1 MIPRNRPSWRR
12 STSLDLIRFDLL
24 HLILD
29 AFATMASPKKAARR
43 YDTLS
48 TSGSGV
54 FASTSASASA
64 PESTPAPIAAPV
76 SKAASGTSNPV
87 NHLLPDLPN
96 EDARNS
102 LVDRAPSLKS
112 PEPAYQPVPTH
123 TNLETAVHSSGPPP
137 WPTITYK
144 HLLSAGTLN
153 PTNPLRVVA
162 HCDVDAAYAQFEAS
176 RLGLDAT
183 VVPIAVQQWQGLIA
197 VNYPARDA
205 GVSRFESIPEAL
217 KKCPDLHLVHV
228 ATYAHGSNKA
238 DYHEDPRPETH
249 KVSLDPYR
257 RESTKILTIFKT
269 TCPHGAVEKA
279 SIDESYFDLTVEVR
293 KLMIERF
300 PHLAQP
306 PPDDPV
312 TGVKGMDRPLPP
324 PPRLGLKQWKQL
336 GYVVPK
342 TGDVGKATGI
352 GRPEKA
358 VAKGALL
365 VDAPIGAG
373 IVSAP
378 LPEGPADVAKQGDET
393 RTETAQ
399 DPSKDNQA
407 PPSWGSDQ
415 DRLTDPSSSQQ
426 EDLDSEAALWD
437 RIEYGETTWT
447 DVALALG
454 AELMNRVRQNVLDEL
469 GYTTSAGIGS
479 NKTLSKLCS
488 SWRKPNGQT
497 IMRPCAVANFFSSL
511 PFQKI
516 RFLGGKL
523 GTAMGAEWN
532 SATVADLWEVG
543 LDEMQAKFGEEARW
557 VYNVLRGI
565 DYSEVRERVNNQTML
580 ASKSVRP
587 AITKPEEA
595 MHWLGILSTEL
606 AIRLR
611 EARQDR
617 LNLWPKTLVLR
628 YIRAGSV
635 PRSRQTAFPFTNPNS
650 QDELAKVILKK
661 GQKLWEESLGDALG
675 LGLESSGLGEAKV
688 LTIALGFGGLAEGEV
703 GQRGIAGFLGTA
715 SANPARATAD
725 GASATRP
732 AAAAEGGS
740 EEPLS
745 PRKKKKPNRLDVMF
759 ETQSKQ
765 QQQQQSSAP
774 QAKAEEA
781 LNERSARD
789 NAKQEAVELQ
799 QGAQV
804 KTETQAAASD
814 EPADRE
820 DDPQWRCPECS
831 QLIQAPSNSAW
842 FEKPYLVE
850 KLKDE
855 HLDWHFA
862 VSLSQAPPPPLPP
875 PPSSRSTASAASAS
889 ASQRPSP
896 APTAAASTSKKKRAL
911 DQFFTRR

>member
-1 MIPRNRPSWRR
+1 M
-12 STSLDLIRFDLL
+12 T
-24 HLILD
+24 
-29 AFATMASPKKAARR
+29 SPKKAAQR
-43 YDTLS
+43 YDAIA
-48 TSGSGV
+48 SGSPSAI
-54 FASTSASASA
+54 ASSSSAGPSRDAQSA
-64 PESTPAPIAAPV
+64 PTLQEFDQ
-76 SKAASGTSNPV
+76 ASSSHSFGRGRSNLMDKP
-87 NHLLPDLPN
+87 
-96 EDARNS
+96 
-102 LVDRAPSLKS
+102 PSLAP
-112 PEPAYQPVPTH
+112 PEPEDPPIPAH
-123 TNLETAVHSSGPPP
+123 TNLETAAHVSGPPP
-137 WPTITYK
+137 WPTATYR

-153 PTNPLRVVA
+153 PTNPLRVIA

-238 DYHEDPRPETH
+238 DYFPDPKPETH

-257 RESTKILTIFKT
+257 RESNKILAIFKK
-269 TCPHGAVEKA
+269 TCPRGAVEKA

-293 KLMIERF
+293 KLMVERF
-300 PHLAQP
+300 PYLANP

-312 TGVKGMDRPLPP
+312 TGAKGMDQPLPP

-342 TGDVGKATGI
+342 SGDVGKATGI

-373 IVSAP
+373 IISAP
-378 LPEGPADVAKQGDET
+378 LPPVS
-393 RTETAQ
+393 TEKEE
-399 DPSKDNQA
+399 SKDKEGRA
-407 PPSWGSDQ
+407 GCSWGSEQ
-415 DRLTDPSSSQQ
+415 DRLTDPTSSQQ
-426 EDLDSEAALWD
+426 EDLDEEAALWD

-454 AELMNRVRQNVLDEL
+454 AELLNRVRQNVLDEL
-469 GYTTSAGIGS
+469 NYTTSAGIAC
-479 NKTLSKLCS
+479 NKTLAKLCS

-497 IMRPCAVANFFSSL
+497 IMRPCSVANFYSSL

-523 GTAMGAEWN
+523 GNAMGLEWN
-532 SATVADLWEVG
+532 SATVSDLWQVG

-595 MHWLGILSTEL
+595 MHWLSILATEL

-611 EARQDR
+611 EAREER
-617 LNLWPKTLVLR
+617 TNLWPKTLVLR

-635 PRSRQTAFPFTNPNS
+635 PRSRQTAFPFTDPRN
-650 QDELAKVILKK
+650 QDDLAKVILKK
-661 GQKLWEESLGDALG
+661 GQKLWEESVGDALG
-675 LGLESSGLGEAKV
+675 LGIGGSSSGGDAKV
-688 LTIALGFGGLAEGEV
+688 LTIALGFGALAEGEV
-703 GQRGIAGFLGTA
+703 GQRGITGFLGAANTSSTSSSSA
-715 SANPARATAD
+715 SAS
-725 GASATRP
+725 ASVP
-732 AAAAEGGS
+732 SKSAAPDASDEQA
-740 EEPLS
+740 S
-745 PRKKKKPNRLDVMF
+745 PRKKKKLNRLDHLF
-759 ETQSKQ
+759 ETQSRQ
-765 QQQQQSSAP
+765 QQQRSTPPPVPTSDDKSEGKNDSTQIGDPAADPST
-774 QAKAEEA
+774 KAEVDDA
-781 LNERSARD
+781 IAGSGD
-789 NAKQEAVELQ
+789 
-799 QGAQV
+799 
-804 KTETQAAASD
+804 
-814 EPADRE
+814 ADRE
-820 DDPQWRCPECS
+820 EDPRWACPECAHVVT
-831 QLIQAPSNSAW
+831 APPESAW

-862 VSLSQAPPPPLPP
+862 VSLSQAPQ
-875 PPSSRSTASAASAS
+875 PSGSTAS
-889 ASQRPSP
+889 RPSAAPNLP
-896 APTAAASTSKKKRAL
+896 ATQKKKRAL
-911 DQFFTRR
+911 DKFFTRR

>member
-1 MIPRNRPSWRR
+1 
-12 STSLDLIRFDLL
+12 
-24 HLILD
+24 
-29 AFATMASPKKAARR
+29 MASPKKASRR
-43 YDTLS
+43 YDARFDTVAANASLFGS
-48 TSGSGV
+48 TADSV
-54 FASTSASASA
+54 NTSAPASAS
-64 PESTPAPIAAPV
+64 PT
-76 SKAASGTSNPV
+76 ASGSTTPKE
-87 NHLLPDLPN
+87 HLLPDLPT
-96 EDARNS
+96 DDGRSS
-102 LVDRAPSLKS
+102 LIDKPPSLKP
-112 PEPAYQPVPTH
+112 PEPTHTAVPTH
-123 TNLETAVHSSGPPP
+123 TNIETAVHSSGPPP

-238 DYHEDPRPETH
+238 DYHPDPKPETH

-257 RESTKILTIFKT
+257 RESNKILAIFKQ

-279 SIDESYFDLTVEVR
+279 SIDESYFDLTIEVR

-300 PHLAQP
+300 PHLGQP

-312 TGVKGMDRPLPP
+312 TGVKGMDQPLPP
-324 PPRLGLKQWKQL
+324 APRLGLKQWKQL

-342 TGDVGKATGI
+342 SGDVGKATGI

-378 LPEGPADVAKQGDET
+378 LPDL
-393 RTETAQ
+393 AQ
-399 DPSKDNQA
+399 DMSNFGVEQSSEADGCTKPKDKQA
-407 PPSWGSDQ
+407 PSSWGSEQ
-415 DRLTDPSSSQQ
+415 DRLTDPSSSQPD
-426 EDLDSEAALWD
+426 DLDSEAALWD

-469 GYTTSAGIGS
+469 NYTTSAGIAS

-497 IMRPCAVANFFSSL
+497 IMRPCSVANFFSSL

-523 GTAMGAEWN
+523 GNAMGVEWN
-532 SATVADLWEVG
+532 SATVSDLWEVG

-595 MHWLGILSTEL
+595 MHWLTILATEL

-611 EARQDR
+611 EARELR

-635 PRSRQTAFPFTNPNS
+635 PRSRQVPFPFTNPND

-675 LGLESSGLGEAKV
+675 LGASAPGFGEAKV
-688 LTIALGFGGLAEGEV
+688 LTIALGFGGLSEGEV
-703 GQRGIAGFLGTA
+703 GQRGIARFLGSTNNAASSSGNGSMSTA
-715 SANPARATAD
+715 APMS
-725 GASATRP
+725 RP
-732 AAAAEGGS
+732 AVEAGLV
-740 EEPLS
+740 EEQPS
-745 PRKKKKPNRLDVMF
+745 PRKKRKRNRLDVMF

-765 QQQQQSSAP
+765 QQATQLQLQSQVPPKEEEGSTPNDPTDEGVADKGPAP
-774 QAKAEEA
+774 AFSEADSKDTKETADSSGGDAGRAE
-781 LNERSARD
+781 
-789 NAKQEAVELQ
+789 
-799 QGAQV
+799 
-804 KTETQAAASD
+804 
-814 EPADRE
+814 
-820 DDPQWRCPECS
+820 DPQWRCPECS
-831 QLIQAPSNSAW
+831 QLIHAPVDSAW

-862 VSLSQAPPPPLPP
+862 VSLSQAPPAPT
-875 PPSSRSTASAASAS
+875 STAS
-889 ASQRPSP
+889 QP
-896 APTAAASTSKKKRAL
+896 APSASKKKRAL
-911 DQFFTRR
+911 DKFFSRR

>member
-1 MIPRNRPSWRR
+1 
-12 STSLDLIRFDLL
+12 
-24 HLILD
+24 
-29 AFATMASPKKAARR
+29 MASPREAARR
-43 YDTLS
+43 YDALAPAALS
-48 TSGSGV
+48 V
-54 FASTSASASA
+54 FASTSTAGSSSA
-64 PESTPAPIAAPV
+64 PSSDPAAP
-76 SKAASGTSNPV
+76 SGSTTPKE
-87 NHLLPDLPN
+87 HLLPDLPTG
-96 EDARNS
+96 DDGTTLS
-102 LVDRAPSLKS
+102 DRAPSLKP
-112 PEPAYQPVPTH
+112 PEPTHQPVPTH
-123 TNLETAVHSSGPPP
+123 TNLETAVHSNGPPP

-176 RLGLDAT
+176 RLGLDAA

-228 ATYAHGSNKA
+228 ATYSHGSNKA
-238 DYHEDPRPETH
+238 NYHPDPKPETH

-257 RESTKILTIFKT
+257 RESNKILAIFKK

-279 SIDESYFDLTVEVR
+279 SIDESYFDLTIEVR

-300 PHLAQP
+300 PHLSQP

-312 TGVKGMDRPLPP
+312 TGMKGMDQPLPP

-342 TGDVGKATGI
+342 SGDVGKATGI

-373 IVSAP
+373 IVSEP
-378 LPEGPADVAKQGDET
+378 LPSLAEDPNNPSSKLDRQPQGEEEKFAEGKDKQT
-393 RTETAQ
+393 
-399 DPSKDNQA
+399 PSS
-407 PPSWGSDQ
+407 SWSSD
-415 DRLTDPSSSQQ
+415 DRVTDPSSSQPG
-426 EDLDSEAALWD
+426 DLDSEAALWD

-497 IMRPCAVANFFSSL
+497 IMRPCSVANFFFSL

-523 GTAMGAEWN
+523 GNAMGVEWN
-532 SATVADLWEVG
+532 SATVSDLWNVT
-543 LDEMQAKFGEEARW
+543 LDEMQAKLGEEARW

-565 DYSEVRERVNNQTML
+565 DYSEVRESVNNQTML

-595 MHWLGILSTEL
+595 MHWLTILATEL

-611 EARQDR
+611 EAREDR
-617 LNLWPKTLVLR
+617 INLWPKTLVLR

-635 PRSRQTAFPFTNPNS
+635 PRSRQTAFPFTNTTS
-650 QDELAKVILKK
+650 QDELAKAIFKK

-675 LGLESSGLGEAKV
+675 ITGGSGFAGEAKV

-703 GQRGIAGFLGTA
+703 GQRGIAGFLGSTSNAAPSSTWIPSSTSA
-715 SANPARATAD
+715 ST
-725 GASATRP
+725 GP
-732 AAAAEGGS
+732 AAEAGL
-740 EEPLS
+740 EEPSS
-745 PRKKKKPNRLDVMF
+745 PRKKKKRNRLDQMF
-759 ETQSKQ
+759 QT
-765 QQQQQSSAP
+765 
-774 QAKAEEA
+774 QAKQLEATQQRESPKGSEATTPNVLNEDSAVDTKAADGSAQESANPKQEDASTASGTDDREEA
-781 LNERSARD
+781 
-789 NAKQEAVELQ
+789 
-799 QGAQV
+799 
-804 KTETQAAASD
+804 
-814 EPADRE
+814 P
-820 DDPQWRCPECS
+820 PQWRCPECS
-831 QLIQAPSNSAW
+831 QLIVAPPDSAW
-842 FEKPYLVE
+842 FEKPYLIE

-862 VSLSQAPPPPLPP
+862 VLLSQAPPH
-875 PPSSRSTASAASAS
+875 PSSSSSSAAAAFQPASAA
-889 ASQRPSP
+889 R
-896 APTAAASTSKKKRAL
+896 SKKKRAL
-911 DQFFTRR
+911 DKFFTRR

>member
-1 MIPRNRPSWRR
+1 
-12 STSLDLIRFDLL
+12 
-24 HLILD
+24 
-29 AFATMASPKKAARR
+29 MASPKKAARR
-43 YDTLS
+43 YDALAS
-48 TSGSGV
+48 NGAGV
-54 FASTSASASA
+54 FASTSSSSSFSA
-64 PESTPAPIAAPV
+64 PSSDPTDL
-76 SKAASGTSNPV
+76 V
-87 NHLLPDLPN
+87 NNEHLLPDLPAD
-96 EDARNS
+96 ELGSS
-102 LVDRAPSLKS
+102 LIDKAPSLQP
-112 PEPAYQPVPTH
+112 PEPTHQAVPSH
-123 TNLETAVHSSGPPP
+123 TNLETAVHSAGPPP
-137 WPTITYK
+137 WPTITYR

-228 ATYAHGSNKA
+228 ATYAHGSNRA
-238 DYHEDPRPETH
+238 DYHPDPKPETH

-257 RESTKILTIFKT
+257 RESTKILSIFKK

-279 SIDESYFDLTVEVR
+279 SIDESYFDLTIEVR
-293 KLMIERF
+293 KLMVERF

-306 PPDDPV
+306 PADDAV
-312 TGVKGMDRPLPP
+312 AGVKGMDQPLPP

-342 TGDVGKATGI
+342 SGDVGKATGI

-378 LPEGPADVAKQGDET
+378 LPDVPSDSGQQAAPGD
-393 RTETAQ
+393 
-399 DPSKDNQA
+399 SKEA

-415 DRLTDPSSSQQ
+415 DRLTDPSSSQPD
-426 EDLDSEAALWD
+426 DLDSEAALWD

-469 GYTTSAGIGS
+469 GYTTSAGIAS

-497 IMRPCAVANFFSSL
+497 IMRPCSVANFFSSL

-523 GTAMGAEWN
+523 GNAMGIEWN
-532 SATVADLWEVG
+532 SATVADLWQVG

-587 AITKPEEA
+587 AITRPEEA
-595 MHWLGILSTEL
+595 IHWLGILATEL

-611 EARQDR
+611 EAREER

-635 PRSRQTAFPFTNPNS
+635 PRSRQTAFAFTNPNN
-650 QDELAKVILKK
+650 QDELARVILKK
-661 GQKLWEESLGDALG
+661 GQKLWDESVGDALG
-675 LGLESSGLGEAKV
+675 LGSAGFGEAKV
-688 LTIALGFGGLAEGEV
+688 LTMALGFGGLAEGEA

-715 SANPARATAD
+715 GSSSAAGSSTAAT
-725 GASATRP
+725 TRP
-732 AAAAEGGS
+732 APEADL
-740 EEPLS
+740 EEHAS
-745 PRKKKKPNRLDVMF
+745 PKKKKKRNRLDVMF
-759 ETQSKQ
+759 ETQTR
-765 QQQQQSSAP
+765 QQQQSQQAPSAVS
-774 QAKAEEA
+774 QHVLDEAEH
-781 LNERSARD
+781 
-789 NAKQEAVELQ
+789 EAVTVQSESESAS
-799 QGAQV
+799 GP
-804 KTETQAAASD
+804 ASD
-814 EPADRE
+814 GQ
-820 DDPQWRCPECS
+820 DDPTWQCPECS
-831 QLIQAPSNSAW
+831 QLIQAPSGSAW
-842 FEKPYLVE
+842 FEKPYLVD
-850 KLKDE
+850 KLRDE

-862 VSLSQAPPPPLPP
+862 VSLSQAPPA
-875 PPSSRSTASAASAS
+875 SSSSAVAASTT
-889 ASQRPSP
+889 ASQRR
-896 APTAAASTSKKKRAL
+896 APKKKRAL
-911 DQFFTRR
+911 DKFFSRR

>member
-1 MIPRNRPSWRR
+1 
-12 STSLDLIRFDLL
+12 
-24 HLILD
+24 
-29 AFATMASPKKAARR
+29 MASPKKASRR
-43 YDTLS
+43 YDVRFDS
-48 TSGSGV
+48 IASGSSV
-54 FASTSASASA
+54 FESSSTSASASSSM
-64 PESTPAPIAAPV
+64 PNQ
-76 SKAASGTSNPV
+76 KAASDLTLLIE
-87 NHLLPDLPN
+87 HLLPDLPI
-96 EDARNS
+96 EDGRSN
-102 LVDRAPSLKS
+102 LVDRAPLLK
-112 PEPAYQPVPTH
+112 PADPTHQQVPTR
-123 TNLETAVHSSGPPP
+123 TNLETMTHGQGPPP
-137 WPTITYK
+137 WPIITYK

-217 KKCPDLHLVHV
+217 KKCPDLHLIHV

-238 DYHEDPRPETH
+238 DYHPDPKPETH

-257 RESTKILTIFKT
+257 RESNKILAIFKK

-279 SIDESYFDLTVEVR
+279 SIDESYFDLTIEVR

-300 PHLAQP
+300 PHLGQP
-306 PPDDPV
+306 PPDDPA
-312 TGVKGMDRPLPP
+312 TGTKGMDQPLPP

-342 TGDVGKATGI
+342 SGDVGKATGI

-358 VAKGALL
+358 VARGALL

-378 LPEGPADVAKQGDET
+378 LPELPATAKQEDEQ
-393 RTETAQ
+393 TEAENLT
-399 DPSKDNQA
+399 KDKQA
-407 PPSWGSDQ
+407 LPGSWGSDQ
-415 DRLTDPSSSQQ
+415 DRLTDPSSSQP

-469 GYTTSAGIGS
+469 NYTTSAGIAS

-497 IMRPCAVANFFSSL
+497 IMRPCSVANFFSSL

-523 GTAMGAEWN
+523 GNAMGMEWN
-532 SATVADLWEVG
+532 SATVSDLWEVN

-565 DYSEVRERVNNQTML
+565 DYSEVRERVNNRTML

-595 MHWLGILSTEL
+595 THWLTILATEL
-606 AIRLR
+606 AIRLK
-611 EARQDR
+611 EAREDR
-617 LNLWPKTLVLR
+617 INLWPKTLVLR

-635 PRSRQTAFPFTNPNS
+635 PRSKQTAFPFTNPNI

-675 LGLESSGLGEAKV
+675 LGVSSVGFGEAKV

-703 GQRGIAGFLGTA
+703 GQRGIAGFLDSGISNVRPASTTA
-715 SANPARATAD
+715 AP
-725 GASATRP
+725 TRP
-732 AAAAEGGS
+732 AVEAGFGD
-740 EEPLS
+740 PPS
-745 PRKKKKPNRLDVMF
+745 PKKKKRSRLDTMF
-759 ETQSKQ
+759 QTQTKQ
-765 QQQQQSSAP
+765 QVITQGQHIPTKSSVTLPERAP
-774 QAKAEEA
+774 CNDPTEGIAADKDSLSVSSEAAKV
-781 LNERSARD
+781 STD
-789 NAKQEAVELQ
+789 
-799 QGAQV
+799 
-804 KTETQAAASD
+804 TSD
-814 EPADRE
+814 EVHRE
-820 DDPQWRCPECS
+820 GSRDPQWRCPECS
-831 QLIQAPSNSAW
+831 ELIQAHSDSAW

-855 HLDWHFA
+855 HMDWHFA
-862 VSLSQAPPPPLPP
+862 VSLSQAPAA
-875 PPSSRSTASAASAS
+875 SWTASQPVAASS
-889 ASQRPSP
+889 SSN
-896 APTAAASTSKKKRAL
+896 SNNGKKKKRAL
-911 DQFFTRR
+911 DKFFSRR

>member
-1 MIPRNRPSWRR
+1 M
-12 STSLDLIRFDLL
+12 T
-24 HLILD
+24 
-29 AFATMASPKKAARR
+29 SPKKATRR
-43 YDTLS
+43 YDALAS
-48 TSGSGV
+48 SGSGV
-54 FASTSASASA
+54 FGSSSIPTSASGPSS
-64 PESTPAPIAAPV
+64 EPIAGP
-76 SKAASGTSNPV
+76 SSNTSNG
-87 NHLLPDLPN
+87 HLLPDLPID
-96 EDARNS
+96 DARSS

-112 PEPAYQPVPTH
+112 PEPTHQPVPTH

-238 DYHEDPRPETH
+238 DYHSDPKPETH

-257 RESTKILTIFKT
+257 RESTKILAIFKK

-279 SIDESYFDLTVEVR
+279 SIDESYFDLTIEVR

-300 PHLAQP
+300 PHLAHP
-306 PPDDPV
+306 PPDDPS
-312 TGVKGMDRPLPP
+312 TGIKGMDQPLPT

-373 IVSAP
+373 IMSAP
-378 LPEGPADVAKQGDET
+378 LPDLPDEATKPAVDDG
-393 RTETAQ
+393 TAVPGQ
-399 DPSKDNQA
+399 PNDKQA

-415 DRLTDPSSSQQ
+415 DRLTDPSSSQPD
-426 EDLDSEAALWD
+426 DLDSEAALWD

-497 IMRPCAVANFFSSL
+497 IMRPCSVANFFSSL

-532 SATVADLWEVG
+532 SATVSDLWEVG

-557 VYNVLRGI
+557 VHNVLRGI

-606 AIRLR
+606 SIRLR
-611 EARQDR
+611 EAREER
-617 LNLWPKTLVLR
+617 INLWPKTLVLR

-635 PRSRQTAFPFTNPNS
+635 PRSRQTPFPFTNPNN

-661 GQKLWEESLGDALG
+661 GHKLWEESLGDALG
-675 LGLESSGLGEAKV
+675 LGLGSSGFGEAKV

-703 GQRGIAGFLGTA
+703 GQRGIAGFLGTVG
-715 SANPARATAD
+715 ANPPTTPFSASVGSARTTRQ
-725 GASATRP
+725 ASDSDLG
-732 AAAAEGGS
+732 EHS
-740 EEPLS
+740 S
-745 PRKKKKPNRLDVMF
+745 PKKKKKRNRLDDMF
-759 ETQSKQ
+759 QTQTEQ
-765 QQQQQSSAP
+765 QQLQTPSAKHEEESNEVGNDGTAETAAVTTHP
-774 QAKAEEA
+774 GTDVVTGTEKASEE
-781 LNERSARD
+781 R
-789 NAKQEAVELQ
+789 Q
-799 QGAQV
+799 
-804 KTETQAAASD
+804 
-814 EPADRE
+814 DRE
-820 DDPQWRCPECS
+820 NDPQWRCPECS
-831 QLIQAPSNSAW
+831 QLIQAPSGSAW
-842 FEKPYLVE
+842 FERPYLVE

-862 VSLSQAPPPPLPP
+862 VSLSQAP
-875 PPSSRSTASAASAS
+875 SRAVVESAAPASQRMAAASATS
-889 ASQRPSP
+889 AG
-896 APTAAASTSKKKRAL
+896 TTSKKKRAL
-911 DQFFTRR
+911 DKFFARR

>member
-1 MIPRNRPSWRR
+1 M
-12 STSLDLIRFDLL
+12 
-24 HLILD
+24 
-29 AFATMASPKKAARR
+29 
-43 YDTLS
+43 
-48 TSGSGV
+48 
-54 FASTSASASA
+54 FASTSASGS
-64 PESTPAPIAAPV
+64 STTPSSDPPAV
-76 SKAASGTSNPV
+76 SDSTNPKE
-87 NHLLPDLPN
+87 HLLPDLPA
-96 EDARNS
+96 DDSRSS
-102 LVDRAPSLKS
+102 LIDKAPSLKS
-112 PEPAYQPVPTH
+112 PEPTHVPVPSH

-137 WPTITYK
+137 WPIITYK

-228 ATYAHGSNKA
+228 ATYAHGINRA
-238 DYHEDPRPETH
+238 EYHENPQPETH

-257 RESTKILTIFKT
+257 RESTKILTIFKK
-269 TCPHGAVEKA
+269 TCPLGAVEKA
-279 SIDESYFDLTVEVR
+279 SIDESYFDLTIEVR

-300 PHLAQP
+300 PYLASP

-312 TGVKGMDRPLPP
+312 TGVKGMDQSLPP

-342 TGDVGKATGI
+342 SGDVGKATGI

-378 LPEGPADVAKQGDET
+378 LPELPDDYMKLNAETGADTSSEAK
-393 RTETAQ
+393 AAI
-399 DPSKDNQA
+399 PKNKQA
-407 PPSWGSDQ
+407 PPSWGSSQ
-415 DRLTDPSSSQQ
+415 DRLTDPASSQPD
-426 EDLDSEAALWD
+426 DLDSEAALWD

-469 GYTTSAGIGS
+469 GYTTSAGIAS

-497 IMRPCAVANFFSSL
+497 IMRPCSVANFFSSL

-532 SATVADLWEVG
+532 SATVSDLWEVG

-595 MHWLGILSTEL
+595 MHWLNILATEL

-611 EARQDR
+611 EAREER
-617 LNLWPKTLVLR
+617 VNLWPKTLVLR

-635 PRSRQTAFPFTNPNS
+635 PRSRQITFPFTNPND

-675 LGLESSGLGEAKV
+675 LGLGASGFGEAKV

-703 GQRGIAGFLGTA
+703 GQRGIAGFLG
-715 SANPARATAD
+715 SANAKTGSASRSASIAGTTRA
-725 GASATRP
+725 ATE
-732 AAAAEGGS
+732 ANM
-740 EEPLS
+740 EEHSS
-745 PRKKKKPNRLDVMF
+745 PKKKKKKRNRLDAMF

-765 QQQQQSSAP
+765 QQS
-774 QAKAEEA
+774 QAQPKQEDSPLDEAVNDEATEQVAASKPSDQVADVVDDNKVESGPEHREEA
-781 LNERSARD
+781 
-789 NAKQEAVELQ
+789 
-799 QGAQV
+799 
-804 KTETQAAASD
+804 
-814 EPADRE
+814 
-820 DDPQWRCPECS
+820 PQWRCPDCS
-831 QLIQAPSNSAW
+831 QLITAPSDSAW
-842 FEKPYLVE
+842 FEKPYLLE

-855 HLDWHFA
+855 HQDWHFA
-862 VSLSQAPPPPLPP
+862 VSLSQAP
-875 PPSSRSTASAASAS
+875 ASATS
-889 ASQRPSP
+889 ASQP
-896 APTAAASTSKKKRAL
+896 AVSARTSKKKRAL
-911 DQFFTRR
+911 DKFFARR

>member
-1 MIPRNRPSWRR
+1 M
-12 STSLDLIRFDLL
+12 D
-24 HLILD
+24 
-29 AFATMASPKKAARR
+29 K
-43 YDTLS
+43 
-48 TSGSGV
+48 
-54 FASTSASASA
+54 
-64 PESTPAPIAAPV
+64 
-76 SKAASGTSNPV
+76 
-87 NHLLPDLPN
+87 
-96 EDARNS
+96 
-102 LVDRAPSLKS
+102 APSLV
-112 PEPAYQPVPTH
+112 PTEPTHQPIPTH
-123 TNLETAVHSSGPPP
+123 TNLETAFHTSGPPP

-217 KKCPDLHLVHV
+217 QKCPDLHLVHV
-228 ATYAHGSNKA
+228 ATYAHGSDKA
-238 DYHEDPRPETH
+238 DYYPDPKPETH

-257 RESTKILTIFKT
+257 RESNKILAIFKK
-269 TCPHGAVEKA
+269 TCPLGAVEKA
-279 SIDESYFDLTVEVR
+279 SIDESYFDLTIEVR

-300 PHLAQP
+300 PHLSQP

-312 TGVKGMDRPLPP
+312 TGVKGMDQPLPP

-342 TGDVGKATGI
+342 SGDVGKATGI

-378 LPEGPADVAKQGDET
+378 LPELPNDAATQEHEPGLRNGSQGNKDQANDKQ
-393 RTETAQ
+393 A
-399 DPSKDNQA
+399 SS
-407 PPSWGSDQ
+407 SWGSDQ
-415 DRLTDPSSSQQ
+415 ERLTDPTSSQPD
-426 EDLDSEAALWD
+426 DLDSEAALWD

-469 GYTTSAGIGS
+469 NYTTSAGIAS
-479 NKTLSKLCS
+479 NKTLAKLCS

-497 IMRPCAVANFFSSL
+497 IMRPCSVTNFFSSL

-523 GTAMGAEWN
+523 GNAMGLEWN
-532 SATVADLWEVG
+532 PVTVSDLWEVG
-543 LDEMQAKFGEEARW
+543 LDEMQAKFGDEARW

-595 MHWLGILSTEL
+595 MHWLSILATEL

-611 EARQDR
+611 EARQER

-635 PRSRQTAFPFTNPNS
+635 PRSRQSAFPFTNPNN
-650 QDELAKVILKK
+650 QEELAKVILKK

-675 LGLESSGLGEAKV
+675 LGLAASGSGGEAKI
-688 LTIALGFGGLAEGEV
+688 LTIALGFGGLAEGEA
-703 GQRGIAGFLGTA
+703 GQRGIAGFLGSASNTA
-715 SANPARATAD
+715 ASLDADSTSIPLPA
-725 GASATRP
+725 STRT
-732 AAAAEGGS
+732 AAEGGF
-740 EEPLS
+740 EVPVT
-745 PRKKKKPNRLDVMF
+745 PKKKKKKHNRLENMF
-759 ETQSKQ
+759 ESQTKQ
-765 QQQQQSSAP
+765 QAATLPAAP
-774 QAKAEEA
+774 VLAEDATERDPPSITEHSMAKEA
-781 LNERSARD
+781 GDPPPVKSG
-789 NAKQEAVELQ
+789 VE
-799 QGAQV
+799 
-804 KTETQAAASD
+804 
-814 EPADRE
+814 DRE
-820 DDPQWRCPECS
+820 EDPQWRCPQCS
-831 QLIQAPSNSAW
+831 QLILAPDGSAW

-862 VSLSQAPPPPLPP
+862 VSLSQAPPAP
-875 PPSSRSTASAASAS
+875 SAS
-889 ASQRPSP
+889 LSH
-896 APTAAASTSKKKRAL
+896 AANSNSSSSSKNKKRAL
-911 DQFFTRR
+911 DKFFTRR

>member
-1 MIPRNRPSWRR
+1 MS
-12 STSLDLIRFDLL
+12 
-24 HLILD
+24 
-29 AFATMASPKKAARR
+29 SPKKAASR
-43 YDTLS
+43 YEALASGTPSVFTS
-48 TSGSGV
+48 T
-54 FASTSASASA
+54 SA
-64 PESTPAPIAAPV
+64 PESGSALVDFSEPAAP
-76 SKAASGTSNPV
+76 SGSHIPSE
-87 NHLLPDLPN
+87 HLLSALP
-96 EDARNS
+96 EDHGRRS
-102 LVDRAPSLKS
+102 LLDKAPSLVPTES
-112 PEPAYQPVPTH
+112 THQPIPTH
-123 TNLETAVHSSGPPP
+123 TNLETAVHTSGPPP

-217 KKCPDLHLVHV
+217 QKCPDLHLVHV
-228 ATYAHGSNKA
+228 ATYAHGSDKA
-238 DYHEDPRPETH
+238 DYYPDPKPETH

-257 RESTKILTIFKT
+257 RESNKILAIFKK
-269 TCPHGAVEKA
+269 TCPLGAVEKA
-279 SIDESYFDLTVEVR
+279 SIDESYFDLTIEVR

-300 PHLAQP
+300 PHLSQP

-312 TGVKGMDRPLPP
+312 TGVKGMDQPLPP

-342 TGDVGKATGI
+342 SGDVGKATGI

-373 IVSAP
+373 IVSTP
-378 LPEGPADVAKQGDET
+378 LPELPNDAATQEHEQGLQNGSQGNKDQANDKQT
-393 RTETAQ
+393 
-399 DPSKDNQA
+399 SS
-407 PPSWGSDQ
+407 SWGSDQ
-415 DRLTDPSSSQQ
+415 ERLTDPTSSQPD
-426 EDLDSEAALWD
+426 DLDSEAALWD
-437 RIEYGETTWT
+437 RIEYGETIWT

-469 GYTTSAGIGS
+469 NYTTSAGIAS
-479 NKTLSKLCS
+479 NKTLAKLCS

-497 IMRPCAVANFFSSL
+497 IMRPCSVTNFFSSL

-523 GTAMGAEWN
+523 GNAMGLEWN
-532 SATVADLWEVG
+532 PVTVSDLWEVG
-543 LDEMQAKFGEEARW
+543 LDEMQAKFGDEARW
-557 VYNVLRGI
+557 VYNVLRGN

-595 MHWLGILSTEL
+595 MHWLSILATEL

-611 EARQDR
+611 EARQER

-635 PRSRQTAFPFTNPNS
+635 PRSRQSAFPFTNPNN
-650 QDELAKVILKK
+650 QEELAKVILKK

-675 LGLESSGLGEAKV
+675 LGLAASGSGGEAKI
-688 LTIALGFGGLAEGEV
+688 LTIALGFGGLAEGEA
-703 GQRGIAGFLGTA
+703 GQRGIAGFLGSASNTA
-715 SANPARATAD
+715 ASLDAGSTSIPFSA
-725 GASATRP
+725 STRT
-732 AAAAEGGS
+732 AAEGGF
-740 EEPLS
+740 EEPVT
-745 PRKKKKPNRLDVMF
+745 PKKKKKKHNRLENMF
-759 ETQSKQ
+759 ESQTKQ
-765 QQQQQSSAP
+765 QAATLPAAP
-774 QAKAEEA
+774 VLAEDATERDPPPITEDSMAKEA
-781 LNERSARD
+781 GDPPPGKSG
-789 NAKQEAVELQ
+789 VE
-799 QGAQV
+799 
-804 KTETQAAASD
+804 
-814 EPADRE
+814 DRE
-820 DDPQWRCPECS
+820 EDPQWRCPQCS
-831 QLIQAPSNSAW
+831 QLILAPDGSAW

-862 VSLSQAPPPPLPP
+862 VSLSQAPPAP
-875 PPSSRSTASAASAS
+875 SAS
-889 ASQRPSP
+889 LSH
-896 APTAAASTSKKKRAL
+896 AANSNSSSSSKNKKRAL
-911 DQFFTRR
+911 DKFFTRR

>member
-1 MIPRNRPSWRR
+1 
-12 STSLDLIRFDLL
+12 
-24 HLILD
+24 
-29 AFATMASPKKAARR
+29 MASPKKAARR
-43 YDTLS
+43 YDALAS
-48 TSGSGV
+48 NASGV
-54 FASTSASASA
+54 FASTPTPSSSSALSSDPPVA
-64 PESTPAPIAAPV
+64 PDTMTP
-76 SKAASGTSNPV
+76 ND
-87 NHLLPDLPN
+87 HLLPDLPT
-96 EDARNS
+96 EDTRSS

-112 PEPAYQPVPTH
+112 PEPTHQAAPSH
-123 TNLETAVHSSGPPP
+123 TNLESAVHSSGPPP

-238 DYHEDPRPETH
+238 DYHPDPKPETH

-257 RESTKILTIFKT
+257 RESSKILTIFKK

-279 SIDESYFDLTVEVR
+279 SIDESYFDLTIEVR

-300 PHLAQP
+300 PDLAQP
-306 PPDDPV
+306 PLDDPV
-312 TGVKGMDRPLPP
+312 TGSKGMDQPLPP

-342 TGDVGKATGI
+342 SGDVGKATGI

-378 LPEGPADVAKQGDET
+378 LPDLPSDSVKQAAEGSSNTDGKET
-393 RTETAQ
+393 EGSST
-399 DPSKDNQA
+399 DKQA
-407 PPSWGSDQ
+407 PPSWGSEQ
-415 DRLTDPSSSQQ
+415 DRLTDPSSSQPD
-426 EDLDSEAALWD
+426 DLDSEAALWD

-469 GYTTSAGIGS
+469 GYTTSAGIAS

-497 IMRPCAVANFFSSL
+497 IMRPCSVANFFSSL

-523 GTAMGAEWN
+523 GHAMGAEWN
-532 SATVADLWEVG
+532 SATVSDLWEVG
-543 LDEMQAKFGEEARW
+543 LDEMQAKFGDEARW

-611 EARQDR
+611 EARQER
-617 LNLWPKTLVLR
+617 VNLWPKTLVLR

-635 PRSRQTAFPFTNPNS
+635 PRSRQTAFAFTNPNN

-661 GQKLWEESLGDALG
+661 GQRLWEESLGDALG
-675 LGLESSGLGEAKV
+675 LGLGSSGFGEAKV
-688 LTIALGFGGLAEGEV
+688 LTIALGFGGLAEGEA
-703 GQRGIAGFLGTA
+703 GQRGIAGFLGA
-715 SANPARATAD
+715 AGATA
-725 GASATRP
+725 AAPTTTSATTTRL
-732 AAAAEGGS
+732 AAEADL
-740 EEPLS
+740 EEHPS
-745 PRKKKKPNRLDVMF
+745 PTKNKKKRNRLDAMF
-759 ETQSKQ
+759 ETQTKQ
-765 QQQQQSSAP
+765 QESQQAP
-774 QAKAEEA
+774 APVPAPSHPSTHEKA
-781 LNERSARD
+781 LNEP
-789 NAKQEAVELQ
+789 QPEAVTMQTKAEQEESELASGQ
-799 QGAQV
+799 
-804 KTETQAAASD
+804 ASD
-814 EPADRE
+814 GQ
-820 DDPQWRCPECS
+820 DDPQWRCSECS
-831 QLIQAPSNSAW
+831 QLIQAPSGSAW
-842 FEKPYLVE
+842 FEKPYLVD

-862 VSLSQAPPPPLPP
+862 VSLSQAP
-875 PPSSRSTASAASAS
+875 SSSAVAASS
-889 ASQRPSP
+889 ASQRPAGVGS
-896 APTAAASTSKKKRAL
+896 SKKKRAL
-911 DQFFTRR
+911 DKFFTRR

>member
-1 MIPRNRPSWRR
+1 M
-12 STSLDLIRFDLL
+12 
-24 HLILD
+24 
-29 AFATMASPKKAARR
+29 
-43 YDTLS
+43 
-48 TSGSGV
+48 
-54 FASTSASASA
+54 
-64 PESTPAPIAAPV
+64 
-76 SKAASGTSNPV
+76 
-87 NHLLPDLPN
+87 
-96 EDARNS
+96 
-102 LVDRAPSLKS
+102 
-112 PEPAYQPVPTH
+112 PTH
-123 TNLETAVHSSGPPP
+123 TNLETAVHSNGPPP

-153 PTNPLRVVA
+153 PTNPLRVIA

-176 RLGLDAT
+176 RLCLDAT

-205 GVSRFESIPEAL
+205 GVSRFESIPEAV

-238 DYHEDPRPETH
+238 DYHPDPKPETH

-257 RESTKILTIFKT
+257 RESTKILNIFKK

-279 SIDESYFDLTVEVR
+279 SIDESYFDLTIEVR

-306 PPDDPV
+306 PPDDPM
-312 TGVKGMDRPLPP
+312 TGIKGMDQPLPP

-342 TGDVGKATGI
+342 SGDVGKATGI

-373 IVSAP
+373 VISAP
-378 LPEGPADVAKQGDET
+378 LPPIPDGIAETGDGSSLE
-393 RTETAQ
+393 RQENVDEAE
-399 DPSKDNQA
+399 KGEKQA

-415 DRLTDPSSSQQ
+415 DKLTDPSSSQPD
-426 EDLDSEAALWD
+426 DLDSEAALWD

-469 GYTTSAGIGS
+469 NYTTSAGIGS

-497 IMRPCAVANFFSSL
+497 IMRPCSVANFFSSL

-523 GTAMGAEWN
+523 GNAMGVEWN
-532 SATVADLWEVG
+532 SATVSDLLDVT

-595 MHWLGILSTEL
+595 MHWLTILSTEL

-611 EARQDR
+611 EAREDR
-617 LNLWPKTLVLR
+617 INLWPKTLVLR

-635 PRSRQTAFPFTNPNS
+635 PRSRQTAFPFTNPNN
-650 QDELAKVILKK
+650 QEELAKVILKK
-661 GQKLWEESLGDALG
+661 GSKLWEESLGDALG
-675 LGLESSGLGEAKV
+675 MGGPGGGFGGGAAMV

-703 GQRGIAGFLGTA
+703 GQRGIAGFLGSASTA
-715 SANPARATAD
+715 APISSRSTSNKTM
-725 GASATRP
+725 ASEELEEPP
-732 AAAAEGGS
+732 AA
-740 EEPLS
+740 
-745 PRKKKKPNRLDVMF
+745 KKKKRNRLDDMF
-759 ETQSKQ
+759 ESQAKQ
-765 QQQQQSSAP
+765 QQERLDAASITQLNAPLSSLNAVEHDPPVSSSIVQSGPASD
-774 QAKAEEA
+774 QR
-781 LNERSARD
+781 N
-789 NAKQEAVELQ
+789 KQET
-799 QGAQV
+799 GA
-804 KTETQAAASD
+804 KEEESESD
-814 EPADRE
+814 PR
-820 DDPQWRCPECS
+820 WTCPECA
-831 QLIQAPSNSAW
+831 QVIQAPAGSPW
-842 FEKPYLVE
+842 FEKPYLVG

-862 VSLSQAPPPPLPP
+862 VTLSQAPVATDRTSSANPL
-875 PPSSRSTASAASAS
+875 SSSSSST
-889 ASQRPSP
+889 RTP
-896 APTAAASTSKKKRAL
+896 ATTSKATKKKKAAL
-911 DQFFTRR
+911 DKFFSRR

>member
-1 MIPRNRPSWRR
+1 MS
-12 STSLDLIRFDLL
+12 
-24 HLILD
+24 
-29 AFATMASPKKAARR
+29 SPKKAARR
-43 YDTLS
+43 YDTLAPHAS
-48 TSGSGV
+48 SSSP
-54 FASTSASASA
+54 FASTSTSIS
-64 PESTPAPIAAPV
+64 PAAP
-76 SKAASGTSNPV
+76 KLEPAAPSGSTTPNE
-87 NHLLPDLPN
+87 HLLPDLPI
-96 EDARNS
+96 DDGRNS
-102 LVDRAPSLKS
+102 LVDKAPSLKP
-112 PEPAYQPVPTH
+112 PEPTHQPVPTH
-123 TNLETAVHSSGPPP
+123 TNLETAVHSNGPPP

-153 PTNPLRVVA
+153 PTNPLRVIA

-197 VNYPARDA
+197 VNYPARNA
-205 GVSRFESIPEAL
+205 GVSRFESIPAAL
-217 KKCPDLHLVHV
+217 EKCPDLHLVHV

-238 DYHEDPRPETH
+238 EYHENPLPETH

-257 RESTKILTIFKT
+257 RESNKILAIFKK

-279 SIDESYFDLTVEVR
+279 SIDESYFDLTIEVR
-293 KLMIERF
+293 KLMVERF
-300 PHLAQP
+300 PHLSQP

-312 TGVKGMDRPLPP
+312 TGAKGMDQPLPP

-342 TGDVGKATGI
+342 SGDVGKATGI

-378 LPEGPADVAKQGDET
+378 LPPLPEGPAKEGDQID
-393 RTETAQ
+393 AVQLQ
-399 DPSKDNQA
+399 DAEEKTQSKDKQA

-415 DRLTDPSSSQQ
+415 DRLTDPASSQPD
-426 EDLDSEAALWD
+426 DLDSEAALWD

-497 IMRPCAVANFFSSL
+497 IMRPCSVTNFFSSL

-532 SATVADLWEVG
+532 SATVSDLWDVG

-595 MHWLGILSTEL
+595 LHWLTILATEL

-611 EARQDR
+611 EARNDR

-628 YIRAGSV
+628 YIRLGSV
-635 PRSRQTAFPFTNPNS
+635 PRSRQTAFPFTNPNN

-661 GQKLWEESLGDALG
+661 GTRLWEESLGDALG
-675 LGLESSGLGEAKV
+675 LGAGGGGFGGEGKV

-715 SANPARATAD
+715 NNNAANSGSSSIA
-725 GASATRP
+725 ATRRMAP
-732 AAAAEGGS
+732 PEGLEDPPS
-740 EEPLS
+740 EQQKK
-745 PRKKKKPNRLDVMF
+745 RKRNRLDHMF
-759 ETQSKQ
+759 ETQAKQ
-765 QQQQQSSAP
+765 QQQHSQAPSIPQPEAALPSSDDVGKESPPTAQAQAAP
-774 QAKAEEA
+774 EEAAEE
-781 LNERSARD
+781 SAGDRG
-789 NAKQEAVELQ
+789 NAEE
-799 QGAQV
+799 
-804 KTETQAAASD
+804 
-814 EPADRE
+814 E
-820 DDPQWRCPECS
+820 DPRWTCPECS
-831 QLIQAPSNSAW
+831 NIIEAPAGSAW

-850 KLKDE
+850 KLKEE

-862 VSLSQAPPPPLPP
+862 VSLSQAPAPP
-875 PPSSRSTASAASAS
+875 STASSS
-889 ASQRPSP
+889 IP
-896 APTAAASTSKKKRAL
+896 ATQGAKKKKKAL
-911 DQFFTRR
+911 DKFFSRR

>member
-1 MIPRNRPSWRR
+1 
-12 STSLDLIRFDLL
+12 
-24 HLILD
+24 
-29 AFATMASPKKAARR
+29 MASPKKAARR
-43 YDTLS
+43 YDALAS
-48 TSGSGV
+48 NGAGV
-54 FASTSASASA
+54 FASTSTSNS
-64 PESTPAPIAAPV
+64 PSTPSSDPTT
-76 SKAASGTSNPV
+76 ASDGIMTNK
-87 NHLLPDLPN
+87 HLLPDLPT
-96 EDARNS
+96 DDDRNS
-102 LVDRAPSLKS
+102 LIDRAPSLKP
-112 PEPAYQPVPTH
+112 PEPTHQAVPSH
-123 TNLETAVHSSGPPP
+123 TDLETAVHSSGPPP

-153 PTNPLRVVA
+153 PTNPLRVLA

-183 VVPIAVQQWQGLIA
+183 VIPIAVQQWQGLIA

-238 DYHEDPRPETH
+238 DYHPDPKPETH

-257 RESTKILTIFKT
+257 RESTKILTIFKN
-269 TCPHGAVEKA
+269 TCPHGTVEKA

-306 PPDDPV
+306 PPDDVV
-312 TGVKGMDRPLPP
+312 TGVKGMDQPLPP

-342 TGDVGKATGI
+342 SGDVGKATGI

-378 LPEGPADVAKQGDET
+378 LPEMPSDNAKQAGEGGVEQKEGSSTD
-393 RTETAQ
+393 
-399 DPSKDNQA
+399 KQA

-415 DRLTDPSSSQQ
+415 DRLTDPSSSQP

-469 GYTTSAGIGS
+469 GYTTSAGIAS

-497 IMRPCAVANFFSSL
+497 IMRPCSVANFFSSL
-511 PFQKI
+511 PFQKV

-532 SATVADLWEVG
+532 SATVSDLWKVG

-611 EARQDR
+611 EAREER

-635 PRSRQTAFPFTNPNS
+635 PRSRQTAFPFTNPNQ

-675 LGLESSGLGEAKV
+675 LGLGSSGFGEAKV
-688 LTIALGFGGLAEGEV
+688 LTIALGFGGLAEGEA
-703 GQRGIAGFLGTA
+703 GQRGIAGFLGAVGAPSASGMAATSTA
-715 SANPARATAD
+715 ATT
-725 GASATRP
+725 TRP
-732 AAAAEGGS
+732 AAEAEL
-740 EEPLS
+740 EEPPS
-745 PRKKKKPNRLDVMF
+745 PKKRKKRNRLYVMF
-759 ETQSKQ
+759 ETQTKQ
-765 QQQQQSSAP
+765 QQSQQAP
-774 QAKAEEA
+774 PPPPAHPSKPEQV
-781 LNERSARD
+781 LPDHARD
-789 NAKQEAVELQ
+789 ELEKDAVAIQSETD
-799 QGAQV
+799 GM
-804 KTETQAAASD
+804 KTETQSEQASD
-814 EPADRE
+814 RQG
-820 DDPQWRCPECS
+820 DPQWRCPDCS
-831 QLIQAPSNSAW
+831 QLIQAPSGSAW
-842 FEKPYLVE
+842 FEKPYLVD

-862 VSLSQAPPPPLPP
+862 VSLSQAPP
-875 PPSSRSTASAASAS
+875 SSS
-889 ASQRPSP
+889 ASQRP
-896 APTAAASTSKKKRAL
+896 TNTGASNKKRAL
-911 DQFFTRR
+911 DKFFTRR

>member
-1 MIPRNRPSWRR
+1 M
-12 STSLDLIRFDLL
+12 
-24 HLILD
+24 
-29 AFATMASPKKAARR
+29 
-43 YDTLS
+43 
-48 TSGSGV
+48 
-54 FASTSASASA
+54 SAKF
-64 PESTPAPIAAPV
+64 ETTTH
-76 SKAASGTSNPV
+76 KE
-87 NHLLPDLPN
+87 HLLPNLPT
-96 EDARNS
+96 EEVHSS
-102 LVDRAPSLKS
+102 LTDRAPSLKA
-112 PEPAYQPVPTH
+112 PEPTQQSVPSH

-228 ATYAHGSNKA
+228 ATYAHGSNKP
-238 DYHEDPRPETH
+238 DYHPDPKPETH
-249 KVSLDPYR
+249 KVSLDHYR
-257 RESTKILTIFKT
+257 RESTKILTIFKR

-279 SIDESYFDLTVEVR
+279 SIDESYFDLTIEVR
-293 KLMIERF
+293 KLLIQRF
-300 PHLAQP
+300 PHLAHP

-312 TGVKGMDRPLPP
+312 TGAKGMDQPLPP

-342 TGDVGKATGI
+342 TGDVGKAMGI

-358 VAKGALL
+358 VAKRALL

-373 IVSAP
+373 IVSEL
-378 LPEGPADVAKQGDET
+378 LPELPSANTSQAADHSAQAAQGQSTGKQ
-393 RTETAQ
+393 
-399 DPSKDNQA
+399 P

-415 DRLTDPSSSQQ
+415 DHLTDPSSSQQ
-426 EDLDSEAALWD
+426 DDLDSEAALWD
-437 RIEYGETTWT
+437 HIEYGETTWT

-497 IMRPCAVANFFSSL
+497 IMRPCSVANFFSSL

-523 GTAMGAEWN
+523 GNAMGAEWN
-532 SATVADLWEVG
+532 SATVSDLWGVG

-595 MHWLGILSTEL
+595 THWLDILSTEL

-611 EARQDR
+611 EAREER
-617 LNLWPKTLVLR
+617 RNLWPKTLVLR

-635 PRSRQTAFPFTNPNS
+635 PRSRQTAFPFTNPNN
-650 QDELAKVILKK
+650 QDDLAKVILKK

-675 LGLESSGLGEAKV
+675 LGLGSSGFGEAKV
-688 LTIALGFGGLAEGEV
+688 LTIALGFGSLAEGEA
-703 GQRGIAGFLGTA
+703 GQQGIAGFLGTA
-715 SANPARATAD
+715 SGSTATA
-725 GASATRP
+725 STFPLP
-732 AAAAEGGS
+732 AALAEGPEITRLAAEVDS
-740 EEPLS
+740 EEHSS
-745 PRKKKKPNRLDVMF
+745 PKKKRKRNRLDVMF

-765 QQQQQSSAP
+765 LQSQASHSKQKEGPTKDNRDDDTEQPRVDIDEEAGVKVVEAASGP
-774 QAKAEEA
+774 QA
-781 LNERSARD
+781 D
-789 NAKQEAVELQ
+789 Q
-799 QGAQV
+799 
-804 KTETQAAASD
+804 
-814 EPADRE
+814 E
-820 DDPQWRCPECS
+820 DDPHWRCPDCS
-831 QLIQAPSNSAW
+831 HLIQAPSGSAW

-862 VSLSQAPPPPLPP
+862 VTLSQAPQV
-875 PPSSRSTASAASAS
+875 ADSAGAS
-889 ASQRPSP
+889 ASQRP
-896 APTAAASTSKKKRAL
+896 ATTTAKATAAGTSKKKRAL
-911 DQFFTRR
+911 DKFFARR

>member
-1 MIPRNRPSWRR
+1 M
-12 STSLDLIRFDLL
+12 T
-24 HLILD
+24 
-29 AFATMASPKKAARR
+29 SPKKAARR
-43 YDTLS
+43 YDALS
-48 TSGSGV
+48 SNGSGI
-54 FASTSASASA
+54 FANTSVASSSASPFSDAAVTSD
-64 PESTPAPIAAPV
+64 IADV
-76 SKAASGTSNPV
+76 KE
-87 NHLLPDLPN
+87 HLLPDLPAI
-96 EDARNS
+96 DDRSS
-102 LVDRAPSLKS
+102 LVDKAPSLKS
-112 PEPAYQPVPTH
+112 PEPTHVPVPSH
-123 TNLETAVHSSGPPP
+123 TNLESAVHSSGPPP
-137 WPTITYK
+137 WPTITYR

-228 ATYAHGSNKA
+228 ATYAHGINRA
-238 DYHEDPRPETH
+238 EYHDDPKPETH

-257 RESTKILTIFKT
+257 RESTKILTIFKK
-269 TCPHGAVEKA
+269 TCPLGAVEKA
-279 SIDESYFDLTVEVR
+279 SIDESYFDLTIEVR

-300 PHLAQP
+300 PHLAHP
-306 PPDDPV
+306 PPDDAV
-312 TGVKGMDRPLPP
+312 TGAKGMDQPLPP

-342 TGDVGKATGI
+342 SGDVGKATGI

-378 LPEGPADVAKQGDET
+378 LPELPNDYPRLDAGSN
-393 RTETAQ
+393 TETTGEVK
-399 DPSKDNQA
+399 DDKSKDKQA

-415 DRLTDPSSSQQ
+415 DRLTDPSSSQPG
-426 EDLDSEAALWD
+426 DLDSEAALWD

-497 IMRPCAVANFFSSL
+497 IMRPCSVANFFSSL

-523 GTAMGAEWN
+523 GTAMGVEWN
-532 SATVADLWEVG
+532 SATVSDLWEVG

-595 MHWLGILSTEL
+595 MHWLNILATEL

-611 EARQDR
+611 EAREER
-617 LNLWPKTLVLR
+617 INLWPKTLVL
-628 YIRAGSV
+628 
-635 PRSRQTAFPFTNPNS
+635 S

-675 LGLESSGLGEAKV
+675 LGLGSSGFGEAKV

-703 GQRGIAGFLGTA
+703 AGT
-715 SANPARATAD
+715 
-725 GASATRP
+725 TRP
-732 AAAAEGGS
+732 AAEAGV
-740 EEPLS
+740 EEQPS
-745 PRKKKKPNRLDVMF
+745 PKKKKKRNRLDAMF
-759 ETQSKQ
+759 ETQSR
-765 QQQQQSSAP
+765 QQQSQATPRQEDRLSIESEDTREQETPTLP
-774 QAKAEEA
+774 QDEGTNGDEKQAGSGEGHREE
-781 LNERSARD
+781 
-789 NAKQEAVELQ
+789 
-799 QGAQV
+799 
-804 KTETQAAASD
+804 
-814 EPADRE
+814 EPE
-820 DDPQWRCPECS
+820 WRCPECS
-831 QLIQAPSNSAW
+831 QLFKAPSDSPW

-855 HLDWHFA
+855 HQDWHFA
-862 VSLSQAPPPPLPP
+862 VSLSQAPAAP
-875 PPSSRSTASAASAS
+875 STASS
-889 ASQRPSP
+889 ASQAPS
-896 APTAAASTSKKKRAL
+896 TANTSKKKRAL
-911 DQFFTRR
+911 DKFFARR